1 MRIPGPRSIQ
11 VSVLMIGCAIIVAV
25 NLYLIRNGASHGD
38 ASVAGPVAS
47 GAAPL
52 AHPGEHAANPLAD
65 AAAPVPGSDARE
77 HPPPDA
83 DGGPPP
89 TPTTRRAGGRAPK
102 PDKPGKRPRWHRR
115 LGGGE
120 VLLHRANRGPEPS
133 NRRRGQVPR
142 RERLRRGPRAGG
154 TWRAAGAYFL
164 YLDAP
169 ARDHLLRA
177 LDAHPNR
184 VMKVHSALRT
194 VAQQYLLS
202 RWAANKRC
210 GIQLA
215 TRPGESNHETG
226 LALDIGE
233 HGTWRSALESEGFRW
248 LGATN
253 RVHFDFVGPGA
264 VHHDGLD
271 VQAFQRLW
279 NRNRPEDTI
288 SESGRYDGSTEQ
300 RVKKSPA
307 GGFPLGARCER
318 RREGRQASNGA
329 ATEGRA
335 LALPFSFFIGYAP
348 VPYAASVTRVHLAL
362 SPTPALLKCCC
373 LAALAPSRSRYPAR

>member
-1 MRIPGPRSIQ
+1 M
-11 VSVLMIGCAIIVAV
+11 VGCAAIVTV
-25 NLYLIRNGASHGD
+25 NLYLIRNGAPHAE

-47 GAAPL
+47 AAAPL
-52 AHPGEHAANPLAD
+52 AHPGEHAVDPLMD
-65 AAAPVPGSDARE
+65 AAAPPATAPSA
-77 HPPPDA
+77 DA
-83 DGGPPP
+83 DAGPPADADDP
-89 TPTTRRAGGRAPK
+89 THGDDAPK
-102 PDKPGKRPRWHRR
+102 PDKPEKPGKRK
-115 LGGGE
+115 
-120 VLLHRANRGPEPS
+120 
-133 NRRRGQVPR
+133 
-142 RERLRRGPRAGG
+142 AGG
-154 TWRAAGAYFL
+154 TVASVAARSCSTAPIEGLSRQIVAEARCLDANAFAVVPGRKNLESAGHVFL

-226 LALDIGE
+226 LALDISE

-248 LGATN
+248 LGATD

-279 NRNRPEDTI
+279 NRNHPDDTI

-307 GGFPLGARCER
+307 GGFPVGARCHR
-318 RREGRQASNGA
+318 RREG
-329 ATEGRA
+329 
-335 LALPFSFFIGYAP
+335 
-348 VPYAASVTRVHLAL
+348 
-362 SPTPALLKCCC
+362 
-373 LAALAPSRSRYPAR
+373 